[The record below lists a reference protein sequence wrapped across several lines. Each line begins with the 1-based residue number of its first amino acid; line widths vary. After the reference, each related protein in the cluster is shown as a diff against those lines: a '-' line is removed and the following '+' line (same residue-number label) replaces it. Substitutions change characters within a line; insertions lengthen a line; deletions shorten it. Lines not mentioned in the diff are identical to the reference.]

1 MIKRN
6 KNADVYAYQVKATK
20 DKFTKIEVRISEL
33 NASVDPLTVAGISAY
48 QRQIDRVIGHLTVK
62 TKEIIEQVASNAN
75 GHSNRHDN
83 ISSLN
88 PIAENGDTD
97 NSEDDSQ
104 DAKFFNQAPASA
116 INGKKSDAP
125 EKVSQQL
132 SVQINIL
139 DKAILLALVPTNTFN
154 ASKLEKI

>member
-6 KNADVYAYQVKATK
+6 RNADVYAYQIKATK

-62 TKEIIEQVASNAN
+62 TKEIIEQVASNVK

-88 PIAENGDTD
+88 TIAENGDTD

-104 DAKFFNQAPASA
+104 DAKFLNQAQQVQSTVKSQ
-116 INGKKSDAP
+116 IHQKKFHNNCLCKLIFWIRP
-125 EKVSQQL
+125 FYWPLYPQIL
-132 SVQINIL
+132 SMPL
-139 DKAILLALVPTNTFN
+139 
-154 ASKLEKI
+154 KLKKI